1 MRVMIT
7 GATGFIG
14 RFLTQH
20 CLEAGCSV
28 LGIDRHESEEAVA
41 GAALERCDIR
51 DSVRLS
57 ELLATFRP
65 QRIFHLAAQS
75 YPTVSLVQP

>member
-14 RFLTQH
+14 RFLAQH
-20 CLEAGCSV
+20 CLEAGCAV
-28 LGIDRHESEEAVA
+28 LGIDRHGLEEGLP
-41 GAALERCDIR
+41 GAALERCDVR

-57 ELLATFRP
+57 E
-65 QRIFHLAAQS
+65 I
-75 YPTVSLVQP
+75 V